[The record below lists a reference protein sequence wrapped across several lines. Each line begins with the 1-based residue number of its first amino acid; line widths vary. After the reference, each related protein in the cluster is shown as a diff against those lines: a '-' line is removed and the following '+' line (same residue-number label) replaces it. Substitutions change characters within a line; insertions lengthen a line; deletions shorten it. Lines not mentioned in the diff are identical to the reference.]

1 MTDTRHH
8 PHRLAQTALAALAGV
23 ACLLLPAAVVRAGT
37 FTALTCHD
45 SGGNAIGTPGWSV
58 GAANGQ
64 YITFGSS
71 CSNGGQGSFGLTMGP
86 DPTGEYYNGNGN
98 TMTYSVP
105 AGLTILDYSLNLL
118 AYGGPCVVQSGQC
131 ANGFGQVF
139 VNHTGQSDPNYDYRN
154 LGYGAATT
162 TVAASGL
169 SGVSG
174 VTVGVGCDPG
184 QDLSYPCSGSADPE
198 AQALVSGGA
207 FTLLDSTVPAVSN
220 VSGSLLA
227 AGTLTGTDTIDFTGS
242 DSGGGIY
249 SAAVLVDGRVVVQ
262 EVPNNNGGLCVDLA
276 AASSATMAFAAP
288 QPCVSSENVSIALD
302 TTQFAAGQHHLQ
314 VLVSDAAG
322 DRAIAYD
329 GTITT
334 SGPPQVGVNGGVRGP
349 HVANGEPCAGEEL
362 NVQVNHKKTP
372 PVIAFG
378 KPVTIRG
385 VLHCGTVPIRH
396 ARVAIDAI
404 GGESSATIDTSVQT
418 ALDGSFSYT
427 LPRGP
432 DRILQFSYTAYSDDP
447 GPSATATAAITI
459 RPRIR
464 LRIAPH
470 RASDG
475 STIHW
480 TGTIGGGPYP
490 HQGVGLVLEVKYGKG
505 WRSFDQIVANRKGS
519 FHYSYRFH
527 ATTEP
532 TTYAFRVTLPDA
544 GSAGYPYTPGA
555 SNQVGVR
562 VTP

>member
-1 MTDTRHH
+1 MSVRRH
-8 PHRLAQTALAALAGV
+8 PRRLTQIGLTVVSGV
-23 ACLLLPAAVVRAGT
+23 ACLLVTVAAARAGT

-45 SGGNAIGTPGWSV
+45 SAGNAIGTPGWSV
-58 GAANGQ
+58 GQAGGQ
-64 YITFGSS
+64 YITFGAS
-71 CSNGGQGSFGLTMGP
+71 CGNGGEGSFGLTMGP
-86 DPTGEYYNGNGN
+86 DPTGEYFNGDGN

-105 AGLTILDYSLNLL
+105 AGLEILDYSLQLY
-118 AYGGPCVVQSGQC
+118 AFGGPCGIQDGQC
-131 ANGFGQVF
+131 ADGFGQVY

-174 VTVGVGCDPG
+174 VTVGVSCDPG
-184 QDLSYPCSGSADPE
+184 QDLSYPCPGSADPE

-207 FTLLDSTVPAVSN
+207 FTLLDSTVPSVAN

-227 AGTLTGTDTIDFTGS
+227 GGTLTGMDTINFTAS

-249 SAAVLVDGRVVVQ
+249 SASVLVDGRTVVQ
-262 EVPNNNGGLCVDLA
+262 EVPNDNGGLCANLA
-276 AASSATMAFAAP
+276 PASSATMAFASP
-288 QPCVSSENVSIALD
+288 QPCVSSENISIPLD
-302 TTQFAAGQHHLQ
+302 TTQFAAGQHQLQ
-314 VLVSDAAG
+314 VLVTDAAG
-322 DRAIAYD
+322 DQATAYD

-334 SGPPQVGVNGGVRGP
+334 SGPPLVGVNGGVRGP

-362 NVQVNHKKTP
+362 NVQVNRKAKP
-372 PVIAFG
+372 PVIAYG
-378 KPVTIRG
+378 KPVTVRG
-385 VLHCGTVPIRH
+385 VLHCGTVPIRN
-396 ARVAIDAI
+396 ARVAIVTV
-404 GGESSATIDTSVQT
+404 GGESSTAIDTSVQT

-432 DRILQFSYTAYSDDP
+432 DRTLQFSYTAYSDDP
-447 GPSATATAAITI
+447 GPSATATTAIRI

-464 LRIAPH
+464 LRISPH

-475 STIHW
+475 RTIHW
-480 TGTIGGGPYP
+480 KGTISGGPYP
-490 HQGVGLVLEVKYGKG
+490 HHGVGLVVEVKYGRG
-505 WRSFDQIVANRKGS
+505 WRSFDQIVANHRGR

-532 TTYAFRVTLPDA
+532 VIYKFRVTLPDA

-555 SNQVGVR
+555 SNRVSVR